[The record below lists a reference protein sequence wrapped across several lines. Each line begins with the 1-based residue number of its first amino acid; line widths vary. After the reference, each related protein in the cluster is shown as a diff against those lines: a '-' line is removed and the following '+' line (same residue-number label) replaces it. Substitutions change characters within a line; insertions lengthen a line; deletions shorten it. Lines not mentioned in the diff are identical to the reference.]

1 MKNRFLLMLTLF
13 CFLLSNTYRTEAEQN
28 NLTDNY
34 RIYELFNLSDTKNLE
49 LTGESKIDF
58 SNATSNE
65 NKLDGIYK
73 ANYTLKS
80 TNNGNSTLKMGLTFN
95 SSIEK
100 LSKFSMKIDGADIPY
115 SFKFLNDKFKS
126 PTGSEFYKEIVS
138 NIDSPAYEPVNFK
151 KDDVGTLDRDRKS
164 VV

>member
-1 MKNRFLLMLTLF
+1 MKKRFLIALMSCCLLF
-13 CFLLSNTYRTEAEQN
+13 NNINVTKAEDN
-28 NLTDNY
+28 NLNDNY
-34 RIYELFNLSDTKNLE
+34 RIYEPFNLSDTKNLE

-100 LSKFSMKIDGADIPY
+100 LSKFSIKMDGADIPY

-126 PTGSEFYKEIVS
+126 PTGSEFYKDF
-138 NIDSPAYEPVNFK
+138 N
-151 KDDVGTLDRDRKS
+151 T
-164 VV
+164 